1 MWLMCTNNQIKDDV
15 RPGDDEI
22 CFCWQWPFVPSRLFP
37 LMMRILAKTGS
48 LEFSIMADDVR
59 CLACLLSK
67 SRWVGRLTNKLMD
80 KADNS
85 WPILSLLM
93 YWGHWL
99 PRISMNT
106 FWMILCILFVRKLYL
121 FFDHLICALH
131 VHTTLMRPWGYCH
144 NSVMCS
150 RPWPAPLY
158 LIVCYV
164 RANELNTVSRLMRRR
179 GGHHALVTGHHWLAC
194 HSGLQTRG
202 QWPHTCYQPPSQH
215 WHWPTEYSHHSHC
228 THSAKYTW

>member
-1 MWLMCTNNQIKDDV
+1 MIDVYKQSNQRWCQTWWWGDLFLLTVAIRPEQTLPVDDAYLGQDWLTGVFHHGRWCPM
-15 RPGDDEI
+15 
-22 CFCWQWPFVPSRLFP
+22 SRL
-37 LMMRILAKTGS
+37 S
-48 LEFSIMADDVR
+48 LV
-59 CLACLLSK
+59 K

-121 FFDHLICALH
+121 FFDHLICALL
-131 VHTTLMRPWGYCH
+131 VHRTLMRSRGYCH
-144 NSVMCS
+144 NSLMCS
-150 RPWPAPLY
+150 RPWTAPLY

-164 RANELNTVSRLMRRR
+164 RANELNFVSRLMRRR
-179 GGHHALVTGHHWLAC
+179 RGHHALVTGHHWLAC
-194 HSGLQTRG
+194 HLGLQTRG

-215 WHWPTEYSHHSHC
+215 WHWPTEHSHHSHC